1 MADYN
6 NIVTAPVSATKVARL
21 LQTSSV
27 KVSHLC
33 THKNINKW
41 AKYKPV
47 CDNNPIA
54 LHDITHGKP
63 ISSGIT
69 LDGVA
74 VSDPE
79 LMLGQHVRY
88 RYQPPYPPYPFR
100 LGDFQGYQHNAQAP
114 CTIRSWDEIE
124 KTGTG
129 KTVALSFVEQLTA
142 YNMSLQDL
150 LSDIPDFN
158 AEEWR
163 IAVMMSDKNFDEG
176 IRFWVSDYPFASTD
190 SRKNDVTVNVNSLSL
205 NDGDRMGCVVF
216 LLKTGEDWEVNY
228 QGHAMGELPIGNTEA
243 DYKAIALP
251 VSDDNDHFVVTIK
264 NNAVY
269 SAMYVSVI
277 EFRAICESSNQR
289 DGAGKIYNKYSL
301 EAGGGVKY
309 PGLFIQI
316 QISKTKDDYATTEA
330 LNQMWVKAELA
341 LQDYYDVSKDGSLPM
356 LSDFKS
362 SGSAVLA
369 DVKLGDFAVNDTE
382 DFANIELPEKIY
394 LYTTYSLSDT
404 YDYALRIKT
413 YLKGYGGDDAILKV
427 ETIPFKVDGTGVNFV
442 KSYKQYNQ

>member
-1 MADYN
+1 MAEYN

-27 KVSHLC
+27 KVSNLC

-150 LSDIPDFN
+150 LSEIPGFN

-163 IAVMMSDKNFDEG
+163 IAVMMSDKDFEDG
-176 IRFWVSDYPFASTD
+176 VRFWVSDYPFASTD
-190 SRKNDVTVNVNSLSL
+190 SRKNDVIVNVNSLSL

-216 LLKTGEDWEVNY
+216 LLKTGADWEVNY

-243 DYKAIALP
+243 DFKAIALP
-251 VSDDNDHFVVTIK
+251 VSDGNDHFVVTIK

-269 SAMYVSVI
+269 SAMYVSYIDFNATCKASNVPVSGS
-277 EFRAICESSNQR
+277 SSNER
-289 DGAGKIYNKYSL
+289 YNKYEMAS
-301 EAGGGVKY
+301 ET
-309 PGLFIQI
+309 GLFLQI
-316 QISKTKDDYATTEA
+316 QIHKQKGDYTATSN
-330 LNQMWVKAELA
+330 LNQMWIKVELA
-341 LQDYYDVSKDGSLPM
+341 LQDYYGVTTDGNLAVSS
-356 LSDFKS
+356 SDFKS

-369 DVKLGDFAVNDTE
+369 DVKLGTFDVLEE
-382 DFANIELPEKIY
+382 DPFSNIELPEKLY
-394 LYTTYSLSDT
+394 LYTTHSLTET
-404 YDYALRIKT
+404 YTYELRIKA
-413 YLKGYGGDDAILKV
+413 YMKGYGGEDVIVKV
-427 ETIPFKVDGTGVNFV
+427 VNIPFKVNGTGVNFRE
-442 KSYKQYNQ
+442 SDNR